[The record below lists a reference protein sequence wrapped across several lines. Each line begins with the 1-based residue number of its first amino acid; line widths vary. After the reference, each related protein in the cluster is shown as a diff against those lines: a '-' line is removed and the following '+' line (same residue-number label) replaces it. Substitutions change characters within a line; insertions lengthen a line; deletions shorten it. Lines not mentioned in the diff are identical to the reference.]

1 MTETEGENEMKTSE
15 KIDQLAQALL
25 KFHMDVKPIERD
37 GTNVLTK
44 GGLTSKYAT
53 LDNIIE
59 STKQLLAKY
68 GVIVVQ
74 DAATENGEVTVKT
87 RLFHASG
94 QWMESDVLRMKPVK
108 NDPQGIGGAITYA
121 RRYQLAAL
129 LNLATEEDDDG
140 NYASG
145 RTEAR
150 TYTNRTANKKPEQ
163 DKKTGADKLKL
174 AQERTIDLGVKCG
187 MTREEVMSMVMDA
200 AKDGKPTLEDYRT
213 VYNAIKQANEEKAT
227 EAKAS

>member
-1 MTETEGENEMKTSE
+1 MKMSNEIKN
-15 KIDQLAQALL
+15 LAQALL
-25 KFHMDVKPIERD
+25 KFHKDVEPIERD

-59 STKQLLAKY
+59 STKKILAQY
-68 GVIVVQ
+68 GVIVIQ
-74 DAATENGEVTVKT
+74 EAATAENGEVTVKT
-87 RLFHASG
+87 TLLHESG
-94 QWMESDVLRMKPVK
+94 EWMESDVLRMKPVK

-121 RRYQLAAL
+121 RRYQLGAL

-150 TYTNRTANKKPEQ
+150 AYSNRTMNKKPEPKSGESEQ
-163 DKKTGADKLKL
+163 DRL
-174 AQERTIDLGVKCG
+174 AKAREATIRLGMKYG
-187 MTREEVMSMVMDA
+187 MKREDVLSMVMEA
-200 AKDGKPTLEDYRT
+200 AKGEKPTFDDYRA
-213 VYNAIKQANEEKAT
+213 VYEAIKNANENKQESA
-227 EAKAS
+227 AS